1 MGWCG
6 CVFTETFGALDEC
19 KSSREQ
25 RDLRLELFRIT
36 GVCSTCQRISASH
49 STLYRLVFK
58 AQEVSFVI
66 GCSGRRDLCSL
77 IKISSK
83 SRGKQIEWI
92 PQSPTLCSATWMWR
106 VAPTSPPPL
115 SSLFLSVSLALSVCP
130 SASFISHF
138 QLVLILPPSLLT
150 ISRCLQWIFK
160 PTFSHDIKNRL
171 PGLFRG
177 NNDGGKLH

>member
-36 GVCSTCQRISASH
+36 GVCTTCQRISTSH
-49 STLYRLVFK
+49 STLYRLFFK

-66 GCSGRRDLCSL
+66 GCSGRLALCSL

-115 SSLFLSVSLALSVCP
+115 LSLSVCL
-130 SASFISHF
+130 SSSLCLSLRVIHF
-138 QLVLILPPSLLT
+138 PFPACLNTAPLPPHYLQVPSVDLQT
-150 ISRCLQWIFK
+150 NFQSWHQEPSSRTLQRREWW
-160 PTFSHDIKNRL
+160 R
-171 PGLFRG
+171 
-177 NNDGGKLH
+177 